1 MRYNAYMKTS
11 KPLNPVLSKELMTLG
26 SCLHQ
31 LRKKR
36 QFTLADVCERIGVNP
51 RTISKIE
58 KGDPTVSL
66 GTFIEYLNLLDLGRG
81 LTDRILGD
89 YLLLI
94 TDPQSKR
101 RFTDDEM
108 NF

>member
-1 MRYNAYMKTS
+1 MKTS
-11 KPLNPVLSKELMTLG
+11 KPLNPVLNKELVALG
-26 SCLHQ
+26 SCLRQ

-36 QFTLADVCERIGVNP
+36 QFSLADVCERIGVNP
-51 RTISKIE
+51 RTVSKVE

-66 GTFIEYLNLLDLGRG
+66 GTFIEYLNLLDLSRG
-81 LTDRILGD
+81 LTNRIVGD

-94 TDPQSKR
+94 SDPQSKR